1 MTADDTMDVLTAA
14 LGQMPTPGLKRPRTY
29 PIGFPY
35 ADHLTNG
42 RKETPG
48 QMKTGIATDELEDN
62 HPAWFMT
69 EAAAFLGAPQR
80 TAPERLAARVAVR
93 MRRRTRLESIISGSI
108 LHSVRAALYVG
119 AAYAVKVLFGIS
131 IAVSHVAR

>member
-1 MTADDTMDVLTAA
+1 
-14 LGQMPTPGLKRPRTY
+14 
-29 PIGFPY
+29 
-35 ADHLTNG
+35 
-42 RKETPG
+42 
-48 QMKTGIATDELEDN
+48 MKTGIATDELEIDN
-62 HPAWFMT
+62 YPAWFMT

-131 IAVSHVAR
+131 IAVSHVVR